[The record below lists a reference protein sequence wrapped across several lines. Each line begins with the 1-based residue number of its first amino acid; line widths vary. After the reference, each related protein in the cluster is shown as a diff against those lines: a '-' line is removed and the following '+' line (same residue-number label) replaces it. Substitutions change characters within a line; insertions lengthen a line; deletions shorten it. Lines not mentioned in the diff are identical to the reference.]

1 MLENETALDAVVVS
15 IPDHMHAPASV
26 MAMQMGLHVYCEKP
40 LTHSI
45 HEARRMREVARRQ
58 GIATQMG
65 NGGMASEGTRQSIE
79 IIRAGDIGEV
89 REIHVWTDRPIW
101 PQGLERPSE
110 SQAVPSALDWN
121 LWLGVAPERP
131 YHEVY
136 APFVWRGWQDFGT
149 GALGDIACHSVA
161 MVYMALDLGQPE
173 RVRAV
178 TSPRYRETFPN
189 WSIITFE
196 FPSRGKLPP
205 CTLTWYDG
213 GKHPP
218 RELFLGEDFG
228 SGGTLIVGS
237 KGRLHGNTLLPR
249 KDFEGYEPP
258 EPTLPRVTGHHQEWI
273 AACKGGAKPFSN
285 FDFASQLTEA
295 MLTGNLAIATNHEIA
310 WDARRMRAS
319 NCREAASL
327 IRPDYRPSFSL

>member
-1 MLENETALDAVVVS
+1 MSENREKRIPRRKFMAGAAASAALIGQGCSIVPRHVLGGPRFIAPSEKLNIGMIGCGGRGWDNVRTVAETENIVALCDVDARRARRAFARFPDAARYQDFRLMLESETRLDAVVVS

-58 GIATQMG
+58 GVATQMG
-65 NGGMASEGTRQSIE
+65 NGGMASEGTRRSIE

-101 PQGLERPSE
+101 PQGLERPTR
-110 SQAVPSALDWN
+110 SQPVPSTLDWD

-161 MVYMALDLGQPE
+161 MV
-173 RVRAV
+173 
-178 TSPRYRETFPN
+178 
-189 WSIITFE
+189 
-196 FPSRGKLPP
+196 
-205 CTLTWYDG
+205 
-213 GKHPP
+213 
-218 RELFLGEDFG
+218 
-228 SGGTLIVGS
+228 
-237 KGRLHGNTLLPR
+237 
-249 KDFEGYEPP
+249 
-258 EPTLPRVTGHHQEWI
+258 
-273 AACKGGAKPFSN
+273 
-285 FDFASQLTEA
+285 
-295 MLTGNLAIATNHEIA
+295 
-310 WDARRMRAS
+310 
-319 NCREAASL
+319 
-327 IRPDYRPSFSL
+327 